1 MFIQEDIGLPVFSFC
16 FITCYN
22 FHVGTYMEKKK
33 HRGLKIALI
42 CVCSFLA
49 FILAFVGGF
58 LIFASATTLKV
69 KDVED
74 MPINGEIATKVDKNQ
89 EIKLLTWN
97 VGYGALDERQDCY
110 WDGGTGV
117 VGESKEVV
125 KQNIDAISTK
135 ISEEDPDIFFIQEID
150 VKSKR
155 SYKLNELNILKD
167 NYAIK
172 YNNSYA
178 CNFKAGFIPLP
189 LYNPFGRVE
198 GGITSFSKYQLTESK
213 RIQLPIPFS
222 WPMKLLNLKR
232 CLLINR
238 SPIEGSDKELVMI
251 NLHLEAYDDGEGKAK
266 QLKQLMDIMEEEY
279 AKGNYV
285 IAGGD
290 FNQCFS
296 NVDLTKY
303 PKMNDWVCPIIDVT
317 QYPNFTFNM
326 DDSVP
331 TCRSLYKTYFDNDH
345 SYTSFQHYMLDGFIT
360 SNNITVNSLETLD
373 LGFKNTDHN
382 PVVMKINLN

>member
-1 MFIQEDIGLPVFSFC
+1 M
-16 FITCYN
+16 
-22 FHVGTYMEKKK
+22 KKK
-33 HRGLKIALI
+33 HRALKIVFI
-42 CVCSFLA
+42 CVGGFLA
-49 FILAFVGGF
+49 LVLTLVGGF
-58 LIFASATTLKV
+58 LIFATTTTLQV

-74 MPINGEIATKVDKNQ
+74 VAINGNITTKVDKSK

-97 VGYGALDERQDCY
+97 VGYGALDEKQDCY
-110 WDGGTGV
+110 WDGGEGV
-117 VGESKEVV
+117 TGESKEAV
-125 KQNIDAISTK
+125 QSNIKAINAKIQEINPDA
-135 ISEEDPDIFFIQEID
+135 FFIQEID
-150 VKSKR
+150 INSKR
-155 SYKLNELNILKD
+155 SFNVNELQMLREADED
-167 NYAIK
+167 N

-198 GGITSFSKYQLTESK
+198 GGITSFSKYRVTDAK

-222 WPMKLLNLKR
+222 WPMSLLNLKR

-238 SPIEGSDKELVMI
+238 TPIDGSDKELVMI

-266 QLKQLMDIMEEEY
+266 QLKQLMDLLQEEVN
-279 AKGNYV
+279 KGNYV

-317 QYPNFTFNM
+317 QYPNFTFSM
-326 DDSVP
+326 DDRVP
-331 TCRSLYKTYFDNDH
+331 TCRSLYKTYVGNDT
-345 SYTSFQHYMLDGFIT
+345 SYTNFQHYMLDGFIT

-382 PVVMKINLN
+382 PVTMSVTLN

>member
-1 MFIQEDIGLPVFSFC
+1 
-16 FITCYN
+16 
-22 FHVGTYMEKKK
+22 MEKKK

-74 MPINGEIATKVDKNQ
+74 MPINGEIATKVDKSQ

-97 VGYGALDERQDCY
+97 VGYGALDEKQDCY
-110 WDGGTGV
+110 WDGGKGV

-125 KQNIDAISTK
+125 KQNIEAISNK

-150 VKSKR
+150 IKSKR
-155 SYKLNELNILKD
+155 SYKLNELDILMDKH
-167 NYAIK
+167 AIK
-172 YNNSYA
+172 YNESYA

-213 RIQLPIPFS
+213 RIQLPIPFK

-296 NVDLTKY
+296 NVDLNKY

>member
-1 MFIQEDIGLPVFSFC
+1 M
-16 FITCYN
+16 
-22 FHVGTYMEKKK
+22 KKK
-33 HRGLKIALI
+33 HRALKIVFI
-42 CVCSFLA
+42 CVGGLLA
-49 FILAFVGGF
+49 LVLTLVGGF
-58 LIFASATTLKV
+58 LIFASATTLQV
-69 KDVED
+69 KDEED
-74 MPINGEIATKVDKNQ
+74 MKINGSVADKVNAGQ
-89 EIKLLTWN
+89 TLKLLTWN
-97 VGYGALDERQDCY
+97 VGYGALDEKQDCY
-110 WDGGTGV
+110 WDGGKGV
-117 VGESKEVV
+117 TGESKEVV
-125 KQNIDAISTK
+125 KNNIKTISQK
-135 ISEEDPDIFFIQEID
+135 IAQEDPDVFFIQEID
-150 VKSKR
+150 INSKR
-155 SYKLNELNILKD
+155 SFNINELQLLREEKED
-167 NYAIK
+167 D

-189 LYNPFGRVE
+189 LYNPFGKVE
-198 GGITSFSKYQLTESK
+198 GGITTFSKYRITESK
-213 RIQLPIPFS
+213 RVQLPIPFS
-222 WPMKLLNLKR
+222 WPISLLNLKR

-238 SPIEGSDKELVMI
+238 TVLAGSDKELVTI

-279 AKGNYV
+279 AKGNFV

-317 QYPNFTFNM
+317 QYPNFTFSM
-326 DDSVP
+326 DDRVP

-345 SYTSFQHYMLDGFIT
+345 NYTSFQHYMLDGFIT

-382 PVVMKINLN
+382 PVVMSISLH